1 MTEFEDF
8 KNFEKEGW
16 EERASTYDKWA
27 SANAK
32 QIIPTAVNALALSK
46 DDIVL
51 ELASGPGY
59 GTNEIAKISH
69 NVIGTDFAEAMVL
82 EARKQNPG
90 LKFEQGDAE
99 NLMYSDNSFTKI
111 LCTFGILHFA
121 HPDKAIKEV
130 GRILKQNGLF
140 VFTVWAPAQES
151 PFFGMLAETIGELG
165 SYDVGLPTAPP
176 IDDFSDPDR
185 ASERLSAQGLVMTN
199 FEAIN
204 NIFNIGV
211 PANSIPQMYR
221 EVAVRSKGL
230 LDSQDPKNLP
240 AIESKLIERF
250 KEFEINGSVSMPFP
264 YRLVTAKKI

>member
-8 KNFEKEGW
+8 KNFEKNGW

-32 QIIPTAVNALALSK
+32 HIIPKAVNALTLSR

-59 GTNEIAKISH
+59 GTNEIAKVSQ
-69 NVIGTDFAEAMVL
+69 NVVGTDFAEAMVL
-82 EARKQNPG
+82 EARKQNPN
-90 LKFEQGDAE
+90 LNFEQADAE
-99 NLMYSDNSFTKI
+99 NLQYRDSSFTKI

-130 GRILKQNGLF
+130 RRVLKQNGRF
-140 VFTVWAPAQES
+140 VFTVWAPVQES
-151 PFFGMLAETIGELG
+151 PFFGTLAETIGEFG

-176 IDDFSDPDR
+176 IDDFSDLHR

-199 FEAIN
+199 FEAVN
-204 NIFNIGV
+204 NIFNLGV
-211 PANSIPQMYR
+211 PASSIPQMYR

-230 LDSQDPKNLP
+230 LDSQDPKKIP
-240 AIESKLIERF
+240 SIESKLIERF
-250 KEFEINGSVSMPFP
+250 KEFEIDGIVNMPFP
-264 YRLVTAKKI
+264 YRIVTAKKI